1 MKNKAFH
8 SLIKK
13 KKMQFIERWNDSL
26 VIKSKYPRYTAVKTN
41 SSNRGIR
48 YVYLGEFAES
58 GALPQA
64 LNASVPK

>member
-1 MKNKAFH
+1 M
-8 SLIKK
+8 
-13 KKMQFIERWNDSL
+13 
-26 VIKSKYPRYTAVKTN
+26 SKYPRYTTVKTN

-64 LNASVPK
+64 LNASVVAHQNNSTQTF